1 MPVAIFFWQALPP
14 SLVAFCRVRA
24 RLTEEIAH
32 FYFAA
37 AQVAMQF
44 FRAAKELPCGSRRP
58 SRTVEDGIFVLPV
71 RCEALNLLAAM
82 SLDKDSLRH
91 AQTVCFL
98 DFRESPPSDEGLATP
113 GCRLLSV
120 VARVTLTMKLRL
132 SMDAGRQLQCLHQ
145 RMREGSFG
153 CNQLMTLCEVSGF
166 RERSNT
172 EATSWTWA
180 GA

>member
-32 FYFAA
+32 LYFAA
-37 AQVAMQF
+37 AQVATQF

-91 AQTVCFL
+91 AQTVCFWTL
-98 DFRESPPSDEGLATP
+98 EKA
-113 GCRLLSV
+113 RLP
-120 VARVTLTMKLRL
+120 MKDWPRPDVD
-132 SMDAGRQLQCLHQ
+132 S
-145 RMREGSFG
+145 
-153 CNQLMTLCEVSGF
+153 
-166 RERSNT
+166 
-172 EATSWTWA
+172 
-180 GA
+180 